1 MPNLT
6 LKGIPDD
13 LYALLKRR
21 AAEHRRSMNAEA
33 LVCLERA
40 LGAVPTDPAALLT
53 RADAVRE
60 RVTGRPFT
68 VEEIREARR
77 SGRS

>member
-1 MPNLT
+1 MATIT

-13 LYALLKRR
+13 LYALLKQR
-21 AAEHRRSMNAEA
+21 AAEHRRSINSEV

-40 LGAVPTDPAALLT
+40 LRSQRADPQVMLA

-60 RVTGRPFT
+60 RLRMPPVTEQALKDAKSAGRP
-68 VEEIREARR
+68 
-77 SGRS
+77 

>member
-1 MPNLT
+1 MTTLT
-6 LKGIPDD
+6 VKGIPNE

-21 AAEHRRSMNAEA
+21 AAEHRRSMNAEI

-40 LGAVPTDPAALLT
+40 LRSAPTDPAAALD

-60 RVTGRPFT
+60 HVTGPPLTAADIRRARTRGRP
-68 VEEIREARR
+68 
-77 SGRS
+77 